1 MFNAET
7 LSVNLGRWLP
17 FLLDA
22 ALKSALVSAAALV
35 ALMALR
41 RSPAATRHLALLAG
55 LGILLGLPALMLLL
69 PRQALPSLAPETR
82 AVVVNAAP
90 PPALTAPMAQA
101 PGLPTNATPIAP
113 AAALPPPV
121 PPIPSPIVAPA
132 SAPPSP
138 IRPVWI
144 VAAWLLGVLVCMGR
158 MLAAQARVW
167 RLTRRCPPLSLPAP
181 APSGFAALKS
191 GSAGTPPMVWGWP
204 RATLLLPPESAI
216 WPAAR
221 LRAVLLHEAAHVRRQ
236 DWLTQTLTQAA
247 CALYWFNPLVWLL
260 AARLQSEAER
270 AADDAVL
277 LAGVPPADYASD
289 LLAVAR
295 ALGAGGRQRRAS
307 TAAVTMARRSP
318 VRGRLEAIL
327 DARRPRRRLTRR
339 SAGLAFAAALVVAAP
354 LAALRPAARA
364 DEAPASQ
371 TAPAPGVPTEADLA
385 RVRLHL
391 QSLEEARA
399 EYGAAHPNTLT
410 TAQIAQADEL
420 TYQADLKRGRDRFT
434 DREAAAYAWAKV
446 ESKKPH
452 NMQERKEIWRTI
464 FSYEHRP
471 PRVIKEEHDFAL
483 YFARLK
489 SKVGAFP
496 AEQVTRESRLYA
508 FDSDIALS
516 RTRAEAMQMERAE
529 GYPLH
534 FSEDEITAMRD
545 LGFHSEKSGQ
555 TSCAD
560 TVRVFLLDSKLRR
573 HNPLDDADIDS
584 LIAILRQSSETPS
597 LARMDVIGIF
607 RRLPSASAAQQQKIC
622 TAVMPLLTS
631 QDAWER
637 RSAEHILKKFAGG
650 APTPPAQKA
659 QAVPAPPHQ
668 TTQRTAP
675 PGVSPMTPRIIL
687 KPMLLKMAAFTALAA
702 GLTPPAAQA
711 EPPAP
716 APNPAVPALAAG
728 GLHWETIILQ
738 HTTLGAVRTLTGW
751 GRGGALPEGV
761 SRVYFLESNG
771 SILFQT
777 TPAGSAHMREAVRAI
792 ETAPQPVQIK
802 FAAATVTAAE
812 MSDPSLHFDRLPADG
827 TGVTGGAPRGFIQ
840 AATGG
845 TAAYLAALTGE
856 EGKVFQSSVLAVGS
870 GREVTVSLPD
880 GTAAPDSERAELG
893 VTTRRDGGDSFTL
906 QIRLTRSQGALTGGA
921 QEITIRHTLKKG
933 ETLVLVNPIPGIQP
947 AKGHYLLLLVTPTVV
962 TGVEPTPAR

>member
-327 DARRPRRRLTRR
+327 DARRPRRRGPGESDRPRAGRPDGGRLGEGP
-339 SAGLAFAAALVVAAP
+339 SAPPESGRGA
-354 LAALRPAARA
+354 
-364 DEAPASQ
+364 
-371 TAPAPGVPTEADLA
+371 G
-385 RVRLHL
+385 RV
-391 QSLEEARA
+391 
-399 EYGAAHPNTLT
+399 
-410 TAQIAQADEL
+410 
-420 TYQADLKRGRDRFT
+420 
-434 DREAAAYAWAKV
+434 
-446 ESKKPH
+446 
-452 NMQERKEIWRTI
+452 WR
-464 FSYEHRP
+464 RP
-471 PRVIKEEHDFAL
+471 PEHPDNGPD
-483 YFARLK
+483 R
-489 SKVGAFP
+489 
-496 AEQVTRESRLYA
+496 
-508 FDSDIALS
+508 
-516 RTRAEAMQMERAE
+516 
-529 GYPLH
+529 
-534 FSEDEITAMRD
+534 
-545 LGFHSEKSGQ
+545 
-555 TSCAD
+555 
-560 TVRVFLLDSKLRR
+560 
-573 HNPLDDADIDS
+573 
-584 LIAILRQSSETPS
+584 
-597 LARMDVIGIF
+597 
-607 RRLPSASAAQQQKIC
+607 
-622 TAVMPLLTS
+622 
-631 QDAWER
+631 
-637 RSAEHILKKFAGG
+637 
-650 APTPPAQKA
+650 
-659 QAVPAPPHQ
+659 
-668 TTQRTAP
+668 
-675 PGVSPMTPRIIL
+675 PG
-687 KPMLLKMAAFTALAA
+687 
-702 GLTPPAAQA
+702 
-711 EPPAP
+711 
-716 APNPAVPALAAG
+716 
-728 GLHWETIILQ
+728 
-738 HTTLGAVRTLTGW
+738 
-751 GRGGALPEGV
+751 
-761 SRVYFLESNG
+761 
-771 SILFQT
+771 
-777 TPAGSAHMREAVRAI
+777 
-792 ETAPQPVQIK
+792 
-802 FAAATVTAAE
+802 
-812 MSDPSLHFDRLPADG
+812 
-827 TGVTGGAPRGFIQ
+827 
-840 AATGG
+840 
-845 TAAYLAALTGE
+845 
-856 EGKVFQSSVLAVGS
+856 
-870 GREVTVSLPD
+870 
-880 GTAAPDSERAELG
+880 
-893 VTTRRDGGDSFTL
+893 
-906 QIRLTRSQGALTGGA
+906 
-921 QEITIRHTLKKG
+921 
-933 ETLVLVNPIPGIQP
+933 
-947 AKGHYLLLLVTPTVV
+947 
-962 TGVEPTPAR
+962 